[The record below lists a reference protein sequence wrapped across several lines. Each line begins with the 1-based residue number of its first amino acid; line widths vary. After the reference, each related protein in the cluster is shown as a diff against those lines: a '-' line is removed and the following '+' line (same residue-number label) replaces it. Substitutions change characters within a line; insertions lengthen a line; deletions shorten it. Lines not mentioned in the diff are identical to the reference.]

1 MNQSGEPSQAADVLK
16 RLERPEKIVQPR
28 SLRRT
33 ATDPSPQADQ
43 QNRPLDFYE
52 GPALTRSRTRASSVS
67 PWLFVMATALN
78 TMVASVLAVIITL
91 GVVRQERSDILPRDT
106 ALASAYARPAVGI
119 QSEAMTPNVAFRQI
133 SLLPIGSPNQP
144 LRLEPRKPAELSLR
158 FQPEEAA
165 NEPFIL
171 ALSGAPPGTTLS
183 GATQISSDTWFL
195 SPGSADRLEIA
206 LPEWSPSVFEITIVL
221 RRTNGLVAG
230 QTKAWITVP
239 PSASQSLV
247 GQKIDDAAAN
257 DLLARADRLLEKGD
271 IVGARMVYQRAAEL
285 GSGEAA
291 LALGATY
298 DPNRLWSLGV
308 LGLVGNKERARQWYL
323 RASQLGNA
331 EAKGRLAAL
340 GF

>member
-1 MNQSGEPSQAADVLK
+1 MNQSGEPSHTADVVR
-16 RLERPEKIVQPR
+16 RLERPEKVVQPH
-28 SLRRT
+28 SLST
-33 ATDPSPQADQ
+33 ATAPLPQADP
-43 QNRPLDFYE
+43 QNHALDVHE
-52 GPALTRSRTRASSVS
+52 GPALRRSRSRASNIS

-91 GVVRQERSDILPRDT
+91 GVVRQERSDIMPRDA
-106 ALASAYARPAVGI
+106 ALATAYARPRVGM
-119 QSEAMTPNVAFRQI
+119 QSETVTPNVAFQQI

-144 LRLEPRKPAELSLR
+144 LRLEPRKPAQLSLR
-158 FQPEEAA
+158 IQPEGAA

-171 ALSGAPPGTTLS
+171 ALSGAPPGTILS

-195 SPGSADRLEIA
+195 SPGSADHLEIA
-206 LPEWSPSVFEITIVL
+206 LPEWSPSVFEITMVL
-221 RRTNGLVAG
+221 RRTNGSVAG
-230 QTKAWITVP
+230 QTRAWITVP
-239 PSASQSLV
+239 PSANQSLV
-247 GQKIDDAAAN
+247 GQNIDDTAAR

-271 IVGARMVYQRAAEL
+271 IVGARTVYQRAAEL

-308 LGLVGNKERARQWYL
+308 LGLVGNKERAKQWYL
-323 RASQLGNA
+323 RASQLGRP
-331 EAKGRLAAL
+331 EAKDRLTAL